1 MMAIPRFLMLG
12 VLVLVCLLALCT
24 EPTSAGFNPSEF
36 PNGFYFGSA
45 TSAFQVE
52 GEANKSG
59 RGPSVWDAYVH
70 EQPERILDG
79 SNADVA
85 VDFYHRF
92 QEDLQRMKDAGLN
105 AFRFSISWSRVIP
118 RLTPFVTIFHWD
130 TPQALEDKYGGFL
143 SKNIVA
149 DYRDYADFL
158 FKTFGDRVRHWI
170 TLNEPWAYAAWGFD
184 TGEFAPGRCSSWVRR
199 ACKAGNSA
207 TEPYIVAHNL
217 LLSHAT
223 AVQLYRQKYNA
234 TQKGKIGFT
243 LDSYWFEPYSS
254 DIRDID
260 ATKRSIDF
268 HFGWFMDPATFGDYP
283 RTMRDNVKER
293 LPNFTIEESKMV
305 KGSLDFVGVNYYSA
319 RYAVNVEHVDP
330 QRLSYTNDAH
340 RELRFEDSKGNSIG
354 PEAGLT
360 WLRVVPY
367 GIRYL
372 LNYTKDT
379 YRNPE
384 IFVTENGVAHDN
396 ETTPYEDIVHD
407 QIRIDYYDSHLGNVS
422 EAMRNYGVNV
432 KGFFAWSFM
441 DNFEWSSGY
450 TKRFGLTYINYNK
463 NLTRTPKDS
472 TKWFTN
478 KLLPKLRSD
487 DTDYK
492 LPRSLG
498 FRNFDMSE

>member
-1 MMAIPRFLMLG
+1 
-12 VLVLVCLLALCT
+12 
-24 EPTSAGFNPSEF
+24 
-36 PNGFYFGSA
+36 
-45 TSAFQVE
+45 
-52 GEANKSG
+52 
-59 RGPSVWDAYVH
+59 
-70 EQPERILDG
+70 
-79 SNADVA
+79 
-85 VDFYHRF
+85 
-92 QEDLQRMKDAGLN
+92 EDLQRMKDAGLN

-118 RLTPFVTIFHWD
+118 GLTPFVTIFHWD

-143 SKNIVA
+143 SKNIA

-158 FKTFGDRVRHWI
+158 FKTSGDRVRHWI

-305 KGSLDFVGVNYYSA
+305 KGSLDFVG
-319 RYAVNVEHVDP
+319 
-330 QRLSYTNDAH
+330 
-340 RELRFEDSKGNSIG
+340 
-354 PEAGLT
+354 AGLT

-384 IFVTENGVAHDN
+384 IFVTENGK
-396 ETTPYEDIVHD
+396 P
-407 QIRIDYYDSHLGNVS
+407 
-422 EAMRNYGVNV
+422 
-432 KGFFAWSFM
+432 KGSTSIIF
-441 DNFEWSSGY
+441 
-450 TKRFGLTYINYNK
+450 TKTSCYL
-463 NLTRTPKDS
+463 S
-472 TKWFTN
+472 TQCSYF
-478 KLLPKLRSD
+478 
-487 DTDYK
+487 
-492 LPRSLG
+492 SLWKY
-498 FRNFDMSE
+498 

>member
-1 MMAIPRFLMLG
+1 
-12 VLVLVCLLALCT
+12 
-24 EPTSAGFNPSEF
+24 
-36 PNGFYFGSA
+36 
-45 TSAFQVE
+45 
-52 GEANKSG
+52 
-59 RGPSVWDAYVH
+59 
-70 EQPERILDG
+70 
-79 SNADVA
+79 
-85 VDFYHRF
+85 
-92 QEDLQRMKDAGLN
+92 
-105 AFRFSISWSRVIP
+105 
-118 RLTPFVTIFHWD
+118 
-130 TPQALEDKYGGFL
+130 
-143 SKNIVA
+143 
-149 DYRDYADFL
+149 
-158 FKTFGDRVRHWI
+158 
-170 TLNEPWAYAAWGFD
+170 D

-450 TKRFGLTYINYNK
+450 TKRFGLTYINYNQ

-487 DTDYK
+487 DIDYK